1 MPIEI
6 FLGLLLLIGT
16 AVFLCVVLVFRLANH
31 NWTIWEDD

>member
-6 FLGLLLLIGT
+6 FLGLLLGMGV

-31 NWTIWEDD
+31 DWTFWDE